1 MSNEF
6 FVNKLLVNKKLKC
19 YNSFKIP
26 LKIEVKGMKDLNK
39 KLKVM
44 YREEQLQ
51 EKIKEIAKKIDEDYK
66 WKEVI
71 VISIL
76 KGAIF
81 FTVDLVKKMST
92 PIVLETMQ
100 VSSYSGTESTGDIRV
115 KKDLDSNI
123 EGKDVLIVEDIVD
136 SGYTLKFLKEYLISK
151 NPKSLKIAVLMDKKE
166 RRKVDVNI
174 DYVCFEIPNKFVVGY
189 GFDVDEKG
197 RNIPYVGYIE

>member
-66 WKEVI
+66 GKEVI

-151 NPKSLKIAVLMDKKE
+151 NPKSLKIAFLMDKKE